1 MLSKEQLEVISKL
14 GDGGYLNYL
23 SDGSFA
29 EMATELLSLRE
40 QLAELKQQKP
50 IGRVIS
56 CNGNKTLGW
65 INDAPEGTLLFA
77 AAKPAA
83 GLGVEDITEFMR
95 KAFWRGFESARGTEN
110 SNIPA
115 DWKDSKPNLLLAL
128 NAKMSGA

>member
-1 MLSKEQLEVISKL
+1 MLSEEQLEKIANPRPV
-14 GDGGYLNYL
+14 DVGGTQ
-23 SDGSFA
+23 SPIVT
-29 EMATELLSLRE
+29 EMAIELLSLRE

-56 CNGNKTLGW
+56 CNGNKTLCW
-65 INDAPEGTLLFA
+65 INDAPEGTLLFT
-77 AAKPAA
+77 AAKPAE